1 MEISVHSRIRHG
13 HAWTRILIALF
24 LLLVPAV
31 CSAVSIRGYVTDQ
44 TGAKVVGAYVALFC
58 NGKMVSAA
66 ISRSDGSYEI
76 LTGDEGRFFLVV
88 SAKSFRQ
95 VTTPGFYAGSLD
107 SVDRTIVL
115 EPEWVRQSIVVTPT
129 GSPTPQAQTSAATS
143 VIGQRQLAL
152 RSDLTSVLRS
162 IPGTSVVQLG
172 QRGAQTSL
180 FVRGGDSDANKILID
195 GVSAGDLGGRFDFG
209 PLSTTAVESV
219 EVYRGPNTNLY
230 GADAASGVVSLTTP
244 RGTTSFP
251 SLMYE
256 GDAGNFHTSRQQ
268 LELAGSHNR
277 LDYLGAYSWLQTSN
291 ALPLDEYHLSTA
303 AANIG
308 WQFNANTQIRGTVHY
323 GVDATGVPNAWDF
336 YHVADNATQKD
347 QDIYLSSSIEN
358 QTTSS
363 FHNAVIYGLTRKREQ
378 YSLWKQSGSGAFD
391 AFGDSLGQVVTI
403 TGANGYSVTGQAI
416 LDYAQ
421 AYPFQDQLASNR
433 DQVIYNGDYSFTRHL
448 VGLIGFSYEDE
459 RGMENVPSYST
470 YYVAERR
477 NYDYLASVHGD
488 YKTRFFYTLGGDLE
502 HYSLFGTQTNPRAGA
517 SLYALRPRKGI
528 FSGTRA
534 LFNFGDAVR
543 EPTLTDQYGSLHHFL
558 VTNGYQSVAQQLSIS
573 PLSAPATRTYEGGLE
588 QGFWSQRIMLRASYF
603 HNQFG
608 REIEYVGGRVL
619 PNLLPDLTEAQKLE
633 LENALGF
640 YYTNN
645 YGLAVNTEAYKAQGM
660 EASVDTGLGKNIF
673 FRGGYTYLNAVVQR
687 SFNSDNEAL
696 VQGYAPTY
704 NGIPIGALSPLV
716 GARPF
721 RRPPHTGFFTASY
734 TTPKFTAMF
743 TSAYAGRSDDSTYLE
758 NADANGGNSLLLP
771 NRNLDFGY
779 TKLDLGGLYQLRP
792 WLGVYF
798 QGENLLS
805 QQHIAPIGYPSLPM
819 TFRSGM
825 SIQWGLGHAH

>member
-1 MEISVHSRIRHG
+1 
-13 HAWTRILIALF
+13 
-24 LLLVPAV
+24 
-31 CSAVSIRGYVTDQ
+31 
-44 TGAKVVGAYVALFC
+44 
-58 NGKMVSAA
+58 
-66 ISRSDGSYEI
+66 
-76 LTGDEGRFFLVV
+76 
-88 SAKSFRQ
+88 
-95 VTTPGFYAGSLD
+95 
-107 SVDRTIVL
+107 
-115 EPEWVRQSIVVTPT
+115 
-129 GSPTPQAQTSAATS
+129 
-143 VIGQRQLAL
+143 
-152 RSDLTSVLRS
+152 
-162 IPGTSVVQLG
+162 
-172 QRGAQTSL
+172 
-180 FVRGGDSDANKILID
+180 
-195 GVSAGDLGGRFDFG
+195 
-209 PLSTTAVESV
+209 
-219 EVYRGPNTNLY
+219 
-230 GADAASGVVSLTTP
+230 
-244 RGTTSFP
+244 
-251 SLMYE
+251 
-256 GDAGNFHTSRQQ
+256 
-268 LELAGSHNR
+268 
-277 LDYLGAYSWLQTSN
+277 
-291 ALPLDEYHLSTA
+291 
-303 AANIG
+303 
-308 WQFNANTQIRGTVHY
+308 
-323 GVDATGVPNAWDF
+323 
-336 YHVADNATQKD
+336 
-347 QDIYLSSSIEN
+347 
-358 QTTSS
+358 
-363 FHNAVIYGLTRKREQ
+363 
-378 YSLWKQSGSGAFD
+378 
-391 AFGDSLGQVVTI
+391 
-403 TGANGYSVTGQAI
+403 
-416 LDYAQ
+416 
-421 AYPFQDQLASNR
+421 
-433 DQVIYNGDYSFTRHL
+433 
-448 VGLIGFSYEDE
+448 
-459 RGMENVPSYST
+459 MENVPSYST

-619 PNLLPDLTEAQKLE
+619 PNLLPDLTEAQKQE

-805 QQHIAPIGYPSLPM
+805 QQHIAPIGYPSLPI